1 MACIHHTGYSI
12 SFISLGESLPEPS
25 NLSCLDWRPRHSMVH
40 SIHPGGFA
48 CFAVILHLLVF
59 ILHFVTVRM
68 LLTVSRSHVSYAW
81 SPLSRPSIT
90 RASKVAYE
98 EETAGGLLRARPG
111 NGLHYLY
118 PPPIGQN
125 SSYKTSTYGG
135 LGYIVFRVSEKVVYG
150 TSSIMSAKSTQLIT
164 KAFYFSSNVCTK
176 DSLKQSIISIGSN
189 PLGLLMN

>member
-25 NLSCLDWRPRHSMVH
+25 DLSCLDWRPTRLVH

-48 CFAVILHLLVF
+48 CFTVILHLPVF
-59 ILHFVTVRM
+59 ILHFVTGRK
-68 LLTVSRSHVSYAW
+68 LLTVSCSHVSYAW
-81 SPLSRPSIT
+81 SPLSRPSVT

-118 PPPIGQN
+118 PPSIGQN
-125 SSYKTSTYGG
+125 SSYKTSTYGV
-135 LGYIVFRVSEKVVYG
+135 LGYTVFRVSGKVVHG
-150 TSSIMSAKSTQLIT
+150 TSS
-164 KAFYFSSNVCTK
+164 FVCQICPTYH
-176 DSLKQSIISIGSN
+176 QGISFFFQCVY
-189 PLGLLMN
+189 